1 MIQQGHKYWIQ
12 ADTEVIALEEKWP
25 GIWRVKEFIVDQF
38 LTVEHLVFDEELE
51 PLPMKYFHGQI
62 PK

>member
-1 MIQQGHKYWIQ
+1 MIQQGHKYAFRDETQ
-12 ADTEVIALEEKWP
+12 VIALEEQWP
-25 GIWRVKEFIVDQF
+25 GIWRVKEFILDQF
-38 LTVEHLVFDEELE
+38 LTVEHLVCDDALH